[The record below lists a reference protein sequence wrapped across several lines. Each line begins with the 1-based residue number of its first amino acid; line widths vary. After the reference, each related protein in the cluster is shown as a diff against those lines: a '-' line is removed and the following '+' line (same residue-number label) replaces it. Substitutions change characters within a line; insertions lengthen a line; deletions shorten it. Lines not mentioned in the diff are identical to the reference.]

1 MVYGVHTV
9 YLEIPCNYVVGR
21 AWLSCKAPVYQI
33 QTVITGFHPEY
44 NSHTLRQYNRERQI
58 YRETYSPLAVP
69 IGRDSSTLSKSP
81 CCLELQPVTQEGLVI
96 FLLNLRFFPEGS
108 L

>member
-1 MVYGVHTV
+1 MLYGVHGV

-44 NSHTLRQYNRERQI
+44 NRPYPQAIQQRTTNI
-58 YRETYSPLAVP
+58 
-69 IGRDSSTLSKSP
+69 
-81 CCLELQPVTQEGLVI
+81 
-96 FLLNLRFFPEGS
+96 
-108 L
+108 